1 MVGYKLLAVRTLWAA
16 VVRTWATVVWAWR
29 TCRWSWAMAVTW
41 TVRWASGTVTWAW
54 AVEGWLA
61 VLWAVVVVAVVVMRR
76 SGLVAWI
83 AHMAV
88 ARMWSWHYEVNID
101 LSWTTSCVEG

>member
-1 MVGYKLLAVRTLWAA
+1 M
-16 VVRTWATVVWAWR
+16 VRTWACVVRTV
-29 TCRWSWAMAVTW
+29 AVALTW

-54 AVEGWLA
+54 AMERWLA
-61 VLWAVVVVAVVVMRR
+61 MLWAVVVVAVVVMRR

-88 ARMWSWHYEVNID
+88 ARMWSWHYKVNID